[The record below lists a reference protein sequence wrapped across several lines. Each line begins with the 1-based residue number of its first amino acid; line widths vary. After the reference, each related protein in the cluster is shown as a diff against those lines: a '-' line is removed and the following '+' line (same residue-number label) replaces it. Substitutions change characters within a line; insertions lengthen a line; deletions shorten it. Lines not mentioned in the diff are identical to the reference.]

1 MCGNAEHFREQIFEL
16 LRLCRVSGSQ
26 SGGIAAKK
34 DPTLRK
40 AELFRKSDGEAGK
53 KQLRTF
59 IT

>member
-1 MCGNAEHFREQIFEL
+1 MPRFGFTKRRHSR
-16 LRLCRVSGSQ
+16 
-26 SGGIAAKK
+26 KK